1 MHDNMDNQRNG
12 SNGDSSNDNSVNDND
27 HKKLHELP
35 KLSKQDLKERAVVLV
50 YLCINVKVYAL
61 NV

>member
-27 HKKLHELP
+27 NKKLHELP
-35 KLSKQDLKERAVVLV
+35 KLSKQDLKERAAVLV
-50 YLCINVKVYAL
+50 YLCIIVKVYAL